1 MNMFRSLHPVVL
13 LSLCFVYVQTKC
25 HNKDHTFKIT
35 GGGSEEYAEYWN
47 DLAEDELEKALRA
60 QNLNQNIAKNVILFL
75 GDGMGVA
82 TVSAGRVFVGQ
93 LAGKTGEEFQLSW
106 ETFPHVALSKTYNTD
121 AQVSDSAGTACAF
134 LSGVKTKAGVVGLDD
149 HVERG
154 SCASTES
161 AAVDS
166 ILHLSQRAG
175 KSTGIVTT
183 ARVTHAT
190 PSAAYARCPDRDW
203 ENNSDIPEEE
213 AALGCKDI
221 ALQLIENA
229 TEVQVVLG
237 GGRREFTPNTTA
249 DPQSKGY
256 FGQRTDKRNLI
267 DEWVALRPEDTTQYV
282 YNKGQFDDI
291 DAEKIDYLLGL
302 FDRTHMDYES
312 ERDTSDDGDP
322 SLEEMTEKAI
332 QILKKNE
339 KGYFLLVESGRID
352 HAHHGG
358 RAYDALNELNQFHL
372 AVAKAKEMTS
382 EDDTLLIVTADH
394 SHTLS
399 FGGYPDRG
407 NPILGLV
414 NNDTGSDGLPYTT
427 LAYANGPGGNQVFES
442 YNKTGQRPDNRG
454 VDTEDK
460 DYKQDA
466 LVPKSS
472 ETHGGED
479 VAIYASGPMAH
490 LFHGVHE
497 QNYIM
502 HVMKYTSCVGYNKEH
517 CEIVGSD
524 ASVHYPTFLTFIM
537 SISVLL
543 LRGFLAE

>member
-1 MNMFRSLHPVVL
+1 MFQKPR
-13 LSLCFVYVQTKC
+13 
-25 HNKDHTFKIT
+25 IT
-35 GGGSEEYAEYWN
+35 NEYAKYWN
-47 DLAEDELEKALRA
+47 DFAADELEKALRA
-60 QNLNQNIAKNVILFL
+60 QNLNKEIAENTIIFI
-75 GDGMGVA
+75 GDGMSVP
-82 TVSAGRVFVGQ
+82 TVSAGRMFVGQ

-121 AQVSDSAGTACAF
+121 AQVPDSAGTASAF
-134 LSGVKTKAGVVGLDD
+134 LTGVKTKSGVIGLDD
-149 HVERG
+149 HVEFG

-190 PSAAYARCPDRDW
+190 PAAAYAKSPDRGW
-203 ENNSDIPEEE
+203 ENNSDIPDAE

-221 ALQLIENA
+221 ALQLVENA
-229 TEVQVVLG
+229 TGIQVVLG
-237 GGRREFTPNTTA
+237 GGRRELTPTSTPDA
-249 DPQSKGY
+249 QSSGRFGY
-256 FGQRTDKRNLI
+256 RTDNRNLI
-267 DEWVALRPEDTTQYV
+267 DEWVALRPEETTRYV

-291 DAEKIDYLLGL
+291 DTDKIDYLLGL
-302 FDRTHMDYES
+302 FDRTHMNFES

-332 QILKKNE
+332 QILQKNE
-339 KGYFLLVESGRID
+339 NGYFLIVESGRID
-352 HAHHGG
+352 HGHHRGH
-358 RAYDALNELNQFHL
+358 AYDALNELNQLHL

-382 EDDTLLIVTADH
+382 EDDTLIIVTADH

-399 FGGYPDRG
+399 FGGDSSRG
-407 NPILGLV
+407 NPILGLADGSV
-414 NNDTGSDGLPYTT
+414 GSDGLPYTT
-427 LAYANGPGGNQVFES
+427 LAYANGPGGEQVLKSFKE
-442 YNKTGQRPDNRG
+442 NGRRPDNTK

-460 DYKQDA
+460 EYKQDA
-466 LVPKSS
+466 LVPREL

-479 VAIYASGPMAH
+479 VAIYASGPMDH

-502 HVMKYTSCVGYNKEH
+502 HVMKYASCVGYNKEH
-517 CEIVGSD
+517 CEIVDNGTND

-537 SISVLL
+537 SISVF
-543 LRGFLAE
+543 RCFL